1 MAPANQFIQRL
12 TVIWLLLLAFAHL
25 SSGADIQFTA
35 VDSDHLFWRRLDI
48 PVVDNFLHFTMQ
60 VGFKQDECDET
71 ADPADC
77 ELTFARQLIARR
89 LTNQLVDTCDESRQ
103 RRDDNASKMRLL
115 GQHASKTMTL
125 KSMGRRGRLLDD
137 ALGLDLGVYNVHTVS
152 KSVSKLYDATA
163 NLNADVKQLN
173 SVIGDLSGQMANVTG
188 SVRHAFEF
196 RDLANSVSE
205 FDRAIR
211 RGKISEKAIELWTG
225 FKFDKSI
232 DLSLLTGRPVC
243 HFNADTRVLTLSARI
258 AKHNPQLSLYAPD
271 HFTLFNNV
279 GCSITF
285 QPRVMLYNRT
295 TSEFCAVDADLDRA
309 KQNGYF
315 LMNKPC
321 SATNDATTFKRD
333 CSSNGNQTSKSQV
346 KRSGNHYRVYC
357 YHSSIVINDTIYKC
371 PNEIFRVP
379 LNVSFEIDGA
389 LYAPDRALDIDLD
402 AQPDSLHLYDSIR
415 FVDRDQARLHTNE
428 TAKII
433 DDFRTESTFFYDL
446 AQTWEDSL
454 DSIEAFI
461 HKYFRYLLLAFV
473 TFIALCLLCCCL
485 WCICIC
491 IRRREA
497 QRRSIRSYV

>member
-1 MAPANQFIQRL
+1 MATANQFIQRL

-25 SSGADIQFTA
+25 SSGADLQFMA
-35 VDSDHLFWRRLDI
+35 VGSDHLFWRRLNI
-48 PVVDNFLHFTMQ
+48 PVFDFFHATLH

-77 ELTFARQLIARR
+77 ELTFARQLIEP
-89 LTNQLVDTCDESRQ
+89 LVDACDESRKE
-103 RRDDNASKMRLL
+103 RDDNASKMPLL
-115 GQHASKTMTL
+115 DQHESKTVTL

-137 ALGLDLGVYNVHTVS
+137 ELGLDLGVYNVHTVS

-173 SVIGDLSGQMANVTG
+173 SEIGDLSGQMANVTG
-188 SVRHAFEF
+188 SVRHALEF
-196 RDLANSVSE
+196 RDLVNGVSE
-205 FDRAIR
+205 FNRAIR
-211 RGKISEKAIELWTG
+211 RGEISKKAIELWTG
-225 FKFDKSI
+225 LKFNYSI
-232 DLSLLTGRPVC
+232 DLSLSGRPVC

-285 QPRVMLYNRT
+285 QPKVMLRNRA
-295 TSEFCAVDADLDRA
+295 TSEFCAVDADLNRV
-309 KQNGYF
+309 KKNGYF

-333 CSSNGNQTSKSQV
+333 CSSNGKQTSKSQV
-346 KRSGNHYRVYC
+346 KRFANHYRVYC

-379 LNVSFEIDGA
+379 LNVSFKIDGA

-402 AQPDSLHLYDSIR
+402 AQPDSLRLYDSIR
-415 FVDRDQARLHTNE
+415 FVNPVQARLHTNE

-433 DDFRTESTFFYDL
+433 DDFRTESTFFDDL

-461 HKYFRYLLLAFV
+461 HKYLRYFLLAFV
-473 TFIALCLLCCCL
+473 AFIALSLLCCYL
-485 WCICIC
+485 WC
-491 IRRREA
+491 IRRRKA